1 MAILRLFSHVFAF
14 CGSFPFDCWHFF
26 GYSKITAYGEENMGK
41 GRILIV
47 EDNIDNLDL
56 VRFLLEQDDYEVIQ
70 ARDGRS
76 GMELAQLEQPDL
88 ILLDMSI
95 PEVDGWKVARRLKE
109 LPSTSKICIVALTA
123 HILPGDRKKALDAGC
138 DGFISKPLDI
148 PNFVEQVSGYLEKS
162 KANE

>member
-1 MAILRLFSHVFAF
+1 
-14 CGSFPFDCWHFF
+14 
-26 GYSKITAYGEENMGK
+26 MGK

-56 VRFLLEQDDYEVIQ
+56 VRFLLEQDGYEVIQ

-76 GMELAQLEQPDL
+76 GLELAKTDRPDL

-95 PEVDGWKVARRLKE
+95 PEIDGWKVARQLKDTPE
-109 LPSTSKICIVALTA
+109 TSHICIVALTA

-148 PNFVEQVSGYLEKS
+148 PTFAEEVSTYLAKS
-162 KANE
+162 QKSI